1 MTNACTP
8 EEHIASVMARVA
20 RDANN
25 DDEAFSAVAQMLRQY
40 ETRLRERYA
49 PCEPG
54 NPTEAITRVDEH
66 GATWTLKW
74 QALYQGGIGQERNAT
89 AESLAAIGFVR
100 DPT

>member
-1 MTNACTP
+1 MTNTCTP
-8 EEHIASVMARVA
+8 EEHVASVMARAA
-20 RDANN
+20 RDADN

-40 ETRLRERYA
+40 EARLLERYA

-54 NPTEAITRVDEH
+54 NPTDAITRTDDH

-89 AESLAAIGFVR
+89 VESLAVVGFVR
-100 DPT
+100 EAE